1 MLNEKPTVHNFMS
14 TNVETISA
22 EKTLQDA
29 MNLMQIRKIRHLPV
43 VTANSQVVGIISD
56 RDIKA
61 ALSMDG
67 VDPAKSL
74 VHYFSKDVVY
84 TVSPDMPLDKV
95 AEAMA
100 QSHYGSAVVMKDS
113 KLVGILTLVDI
124 CKALSYV
131 IRLQF
136 PS

>member
-1 MLNEKPTVHNFMS
+1 MLKEKPTVRNFMS

-22 EKTLQDA
+22 QKTLKDA
-29 MNLMQIRKIRHLPV
+29 ISLMRIKKIRHLPV
-43 VTANSQVVGIISD
+43 TMNDQVVGIISD

-61 ALSMDG
+61 ALNMDG
-67 VDPAKSL
+67 VDPAKGL
-74 VHYFSKDVVY
+74 VHYFCKDAVY

-100 QSHYGSAVVMKDS
+100 QNHYGSVVVMKDG
-113 KLVGILTLVDI
+113 KLAGIITLVDI
-124 CKALSYV
+124 CRALSYV
-131 IRLQF
+131 IRAQF

>member
-1 MLNEKPTVHNFMS
+1 MLKEKPTVHSFMS
-14 TNVETISA
+14 TNVETIFA
-22 EKTLQDA
+22 EKTLKDA
-29 MNLMQIRKIRHLPV
+29 IGLMQAKKIRHLPV
-43 VTANSQVVGIISD
+43 VMANGQVVGIISD

-61 ALSMDG
+61 ALGMDG

-74 VHYFSKDVVY
+74 VHYFCKDAVY
-84 TVSPDMPLDKV
+84 MVSPDMPLDKV

-136 PS
+136 HS

>member
-1 MLNEKPTVHNFMS
+1 MSKEKPTVQSFMS

-22 EKTLQDA
+22 QKTLKEA
-29 MNLMQIRKIRHLPV
+29 ISIMQIKKIRHLPV
-43 VTANSQVVGIISD
+43 VMGDQVVGIISD

-67 VDPAKSL
+67 VDPAKSP
-74 VHYFSKDVVY
+74 VHYFCKDAVY
-84 TVSPDMPLDKV
+84 IVSPDMPLDKV
-95 AEAMA
+95 AESMA

-124 CKALSYV
+124 CKALSYI
-131 IRLQF
+131 IRVQF
-136 PS
+136 HS